1 MQYGYEIT
9 EKVIAEGLKF
19 VHNPPFIQFEIE
31 NKLGEKIKDLN
42 LIPKSMTIYEVKYI
56 LGGCTIHDGGNYYA
70 YIFHEDSGVFYFYDG
85 LGPKFHQ
92 TESSEIRSEGVISLL
107 IYFMYD
113 NDLLS
118 SVVGHKPQQNIQA
131 VPNSS
136 EDIDTKYSAEWGSD
150 QNILKNKIGY
160 NFRSN
165 SSRNDGTKIHCTP
178 GESYLNRTSANNDAA
193 IAEVLQCNEYNIR
206 SDESFGNSE
215 KKRKSQK

>member
-1 MQYGYEIT
+1 
-9 EKVIAEGLKF
+9 
-19 VHNPPFIQFEIE
+19 
-31 NKLGEKIKDLN
+31 
-42 LIPKSMTIYEVKYI
+42 MTIYEVKYI
-56 LGGCTIHDGGNYYA
+56 LGGCTIHAGGHYYA

-118 SVVGHKPQQNIQA
+118 SVGGHKPQQNIQA
-131 VPNSS
+131 VSNSS

-165 SSRNDGTKIHCTP
+165 SSRNDGTKIDCTP
-178 GESYLNRTSANNDAA
+178 GESYLNRTSANNNAA
-193 IAEVLQCNEYNIR
+193 IAEVLQCNEYNIS
-206 SDESFGNSE
+206 SDESFGNPE